1 MSDDTADAEVEVEE
15 IEQKGQKHEASRDLD
30 RVTNNFEEKEV
41 DASKIGNV
49 SLLFYFILL
58 LLYFKIGLNFF
69 PFSFFFSFYE
79 IKRLFP

>member
-49 SLLFYFILL
+49 SLLFYYYY
-58 LLYFKIGLNFF
+58 YFTLKLVLI
-69 PFSFFFSFYE
+69 FSLFLFFFSFYE